1 MPKESL
7 FNNETDRDKIFFMNI
22 RSLRTHHDQ
31 LVYELNKLEYKPI
44 AVCLCETWL
53 TDNDPLGLYQI
64 EGYQPVEVKN
74 RPNKRGG
81 GLAVFVRND
90 MNYSMMNLSIDIEH
104 MAISLINKQGTKAS
118 LSLVYRPPSSS
129 IDSFIENFDKLLFE
143 LKKLKHDCFITGDFN
158 IDMLKESNENKKLT
172 NVCES
177 YNLEITSYEATRE
190 TATTSTCI
198 DLFIANKD
206 TYSSEVKKSI

>member
-1 MPKESL
+1 MPKSL
-7 FNNETDRDKIFFMNI
+7 FHNETDRDKIFFMNI

-31 LVYELNKLEYKPI
+31 LVYELNELEFKPI
-44 AVCLCETWL
+44 VICLCETWL

-74 RPNKRGG
+74 RPTKRGG

-90 MNYSMMNLSIDIEH
+90 INYSMMNFSIDIEH
-104 MAISLINKQGTKAS
+104 MAMCLINEQGTRAT

-143 LKKLKHDCFITGDFN
+143 LKKLKHECFVTGDFN
-158 IDMLKESNENKKLT
+158 IDMRKETNENKKVT
-172 NVCES
+172 SVCES
-177 YNLEITSYEATRE
+177 YNLEITK
-190 TATTSTCI
+190 
-198 DLFIANKD
+198 L
-206 TYSSEVKKSI
+206 

>member
-7 FNNETDRDKIFFMNI
+7 FNNETDRDKNFFMNI

-31 LVYELNKLEYKPI
+31 LKYELNKLEYKPI

-104 MAISLINKQGTKAS
+104 MAISLINKQGT
-118 LSLVYRPPSSS
+118 R
-129 IDSFIENFDKLLFE
+129 N
-143 LKKLKHDCFITGDFN
+143 
-158 IDMLKESNENKKLT
+158 
-172 NVCES
+172 
-177 YNLEITSYEATRE
+177 
-190 TATTSTCI
+190 
-198 DLFIANKD
+198 
-206 TYSSEVKKSI
+206 